1 MKMKKTFLLSAVA
14 LAVLGACTNDEYEG
28 RDMAGSKLAVSAS
41 INEVRTRVSDN
52 GTDWTTGD
60 VIGVSDDQANANT
73 NVPYATAN
81 GDGVFAPVGESIYV
95 LGGNEINFSA
105 YYPYDAELSGN
116 AISFNVTEEGNH
128 DYMYASTTANRE
140 NPNAAFTFNHMM
152 TKLTF
157 TFKAGTGATEGTAL
171 TWAVNGVTVDGT
183 FDVTTGT
190 VTAGSTKGNIGK
202 STTVGATSSVILP
215 PLAEAN
221 TESVIFSLTI
231 GEKYYEGTITPALA
245 ASTDYQYN
253 IDLSQLDEG
262 EPLNISQPTLNGWT
276 PSEEGGITLEESAP
290 KNAVIE
296 VGDFYLNDGTTIDK
310 TVVLTAEMKEKVVGV
325 VFYAGNPQPSVL
337 YAGTEGYDAENDLLL
352 RDFPNCTNGLV
363 LSLPEEKGSHFCDTD
378 LTTTGLMNTWFM
390 TQAEV
395 PGIYS
400 ARYAWDEASS
410 AVGTSGANS
419 DAENNILGYNN
430 TYLWKQFAQAK
441 SVDVTALNTLAAYA
455 EAHPLPEEQTSGWY
469 IPSSG
474 EMQRLVVSDGAET
487 SVYAPQADLAASL
500 EQLGYTEL
508 FQEARYWTS
517 TEGRISDG
525 KASSMSYTFYKN
537 DAYQNA
543 ISATANSTTGWFF
556 YAFAF

>member
-190 VTAGSTKGNIGK
+190 VTAGSTKDNIGK

-215 PLAEAN
+215 SLAEAN

-231 GEKYYEGTITPALA
+231 GEKYYEGTITPALV
-245 ASTDYQYN
+245 ASTDYQYD

-262 EPLNISQPTLNGWT
+262 EPLKISQPTLNGWT
-276 PSEEGGITLEESAP
+276 PSEGGNITLEESAP

-310 TVVLTAEMKEKVVGV
+310 SVTLTAEMKEKVVGV
-325 VFYAGNPQPSVL
+325 VFYAGNPQPSGL
-337 YAGTEGYDAENDLLL
+337 YGYDEAQDALL
-352 RDFPNCTNGLV
+352 RDHPTCTNGLV
-363 LSLPEEKGSHFCDTD
+363 LALNNAVNGD
-378 LTTTGLMNTWFM
+378 
-390 TQAEV
+390 AV
-395 PGIYS
+395 S
-400 ARYAWDEASS
+400 ARYGAKASGTNPLDFAAWLEAESLSEQYIATTLNATS
-410 AVGTSGANS
+410 AS
-419 DAENNILGYNN
+419 DRMLGYNN
-430 TYLWKQFAQAK
+430 TKVIELSNADTDDEQQISSLSSDFMGFLNAYRA
-441 SVDVTALNTLAAYA
+441 SV
-455 EAHPLPEEQTSGWY
+455 ELPESTSGWY
-469 IPSSG
+469 LPSYA
-474 EMQRLVVSDGAET
+474 ELTLVKDNYETVSASIEAAGGT
-487 SVYAPQADLAASL
+487 LPQYPTYNGKAN
-500 EQLGYTEL
+500 E
-508 FQEARYWTS
+508 S
-517 TEGRISDG
+517 TEMFYWSSDVRG
-525 KASSMSYTFYKN
+525 INYAWVSPMVDVDENTNLYITKTSNGTKGFYR
-537 DAYQNA
+537 
-543 ISATANSTTGWFF
+543 F
-556 YAFAF
+556 AFAF

>member
-52 GTDWTTGD
+52 GTDWTAGD

-73 NVPYATAN
+73 NVPYATSN

-128 DYMYASTTANRE
+128 DYMYAKTTANRE

-183 FDVTTGT
+183 FDVTTGK
-190 VTAGSTKGNIGK
+190 VTAGSKKGNIGK

-221 TESVIFSLTI
+221 AEPVIFSLTI
-231 GEKYYEGTITPALA
+231 DEKYYEGTITPALV
-245 ASTDYQYN
+245 ASTDYQYD
-253 IDLSQLDEG
+253 IDLSRLDEG

-276 PSEEGGITLEESAP
+276 PSEGGGITLEESAP

-310 TVVLTAEMKEKVVGV
+310 SVVLTAEMKEKVVGV
-325 VFYAGNPQPSVL
+325 VFYAGNPQPSGL
-337 YAGTEGYDAENDLLL
+337 YGYDEEQDAL
-352 RDFPNCTNGLV
+352 RKNHLTCTNGLV
-363 LSLPEEKGSHFCDTD
+363 LALNNATNGDAVSGRYGAKQSGTSPLDFASWLEAESLSEQYI
-378 LTTTGLMNTWFM
+378 TTTLNVT
-390 TQAEV
+390 
-395 PGIYS
+395 S
-400 ARYAWDEASS
+400 A
-410 AVGTSGANS
+410 S
-419 DAENNILGYNN
+419 DRMLGYNN
-430 TYLWKQFAQAK
+430 TKVIELSNADTDDEQQIFSLSTDFMAFLNAYR
-441 SVDVTALNTLAAYA
+441 TAV
-455 EAHPLPEEQTSGWY
+455 ELPESTSGWY
-469 IPSSG
+469 LPSYAELALVKDNYETVSASIEAAGGSLPQYPTYNG
-474 EMQRLVVSDGAET
+474 EGEESNEMFYWSSDVRGVTYAWVSPMVDVAEGTNLFITKT
-487 SVYAPQADLAASL
+487 SSKTK
-500 EQLGYTEL
+500 G
-508 FQEARYWTS
+508 
-517 TEGRISDG
+517 
-525 KASSMSYTFYKN
+525 FYR
-537 DAYQNA
+537 
-543 ISATANSTTGWFF
+543 F
-556 YAFAF
+556 AFAF

>member
-52 GTDWTTGD
+52 GTDWTAGD

-73 NVPYATAN
+73 NVPYATSN

-128 DYMYASTTANRE
+128 DYMYAKTTANRE

-190 VTAGSTKGNIGK
+190 VTAGSTKGSIGK

-215 PLAEAN
+215 SLAEAN

-231 GEKYYEGTITPALA
+231 DEKYYEGTITPALA
-245 ASTDYQYN
+245 ASTDYQYD
-253 IDLSQLDEG
+253 IDLSRLDEG

-276 PSEEGGITLEESAP
+276 PSEGGNIALEESAP

-310 TVVLTAEMKEKVVGV
+310 SVVLTAEMKEKVVGV
-325 VFYAGNPQPSVL
+325 VFYAGNPQPSGL
-337 YAGTEGYDAENDLLL
+337 YGYDEEQDAL
-352 RDFPNCTNGLV
+352 RKNHPTCTNGLV
-363 LSLPEEKGSHFCDTD
+363 LALNNATNGDAVSGRYGAKVSGTDPLDFAAWLEAESLSEQYI
-378 LTTTGLMNTWFM
+378 TTTLNT
-390 TQAEV
+390 T
-395 PGIYS
+395 S
-400 ARYAWDEASS
+400 A
-410 AVGTSGANS
+410 S
-419 DAENNILGYNN
+419 DRMLGYNN
-430 TYLWKQFAQAK
+430 TKVIELSNADTDDEQQIASLSTDFMAFLNAYR
-441 SVDVTALNTLAAYA
+441 TAV
-455 EAHPLPEEQTSGWY
+455 ELPESTSGWY
-469 IPSSG
+469 LPSYAELALVKDNYETVSASIEAAG
-474 EMQRLVVSDGAET
+474 GSLSQYPTYNGKSEESNEMFYWSSDVRGVNYAWVSPMVDVAEGTNLYITKT
-487 SVYAPQADLAASL
+487 SN
-500 EQLGYTEL
+500 GTK
-508 FQEARYWTS
+508 
-517 TEGRISDG
+517 G
-525 KASSMSYTFYKN
+525 FYR
-537 DAYQNA
+537 
-543 ISATANSTTGWFF
+543 F
-556 YAFAF
+556 AFAF

>member
-81 GDGVFAPVGESIYV
+81 GDGVFAPAGESIYV
-95 LGGNEINFSA
+95 LGGNDINFSA

-116 AISFNVTEEGNH
+116 TISFNVTEEGNH

-221 TESVIFSLTI
+221 TNTEPVIFSLTI

-245 ASTDYQYN
+245 ASTDYQYD

-262 EPLNISQPTLNGWT
+262 EPLKISQPTLNGWT
-276 PSEEGGITLEESAP
+276 PSEGGNITLEESAP

-310 TVVLTAEMKEKVVGV
+310 SVVLTAEMKEKVVGV
-325 VFYAGNPQPSVL
+325 VFYAGNPQPSGL
-337 YAGTEGYDAENDLLL
+337 YGYGEEQDALL
-352 RDFPNCTNGLV
+352 RDHPTCTNGLV
-363 LSLPEEKGSHFCDTD
+363 LALNNAVNGD
-378 LTTTGLMNTWFM
+378 
-390 TQAEV
+390 V
-395 PGIYS
+395 VS
-400 ARYAWDEASS
+400 ARYGAKASGTDPLDFAAWLEAESLSEQYIASTLNATS
-410 AVGTSGANS
+410 AS
-419 DAENNILGYNN
+419 DRMLGYNN
-430 TYLWKQFAQAK
+430 TKVIELSNADTDDEQQISSLSSDFMAF
-441 SVDVTALNTLAAYA
+441 LNAYRAAV
-455 EAHPLPEEQTSGWY
+455 ELPESTSGWY
-469 IPSSG
+469 LPSYA
-474 EMQRLVVSDGAET
+474 ELTLVKDNYETVSASIEAAGGT
-487 SVYAPQADLAASL
+487 LPQYPTYNGTAN
-500 EQLGYTEL
+500 E
-508 FQEARYWTS
+508 S
-517 TEGRISDG
+517 TEMFYWSSDVRG
-525 KASSMSYTFYKN
+525 VNYAWVSPMVDVAEGTNLYITKTSNGTKGFYR
-537 DAYQNA
+537 
-543 ISATANSTTGWFF
+543 F
-556 YAFAF
+556 AFAF

>member
-81 GDGVFAPVGESIYV
+81 GDGVFAPAGESIYV
-95 LGGNEINFSA
+95 LGGNDINFSA

-116 AISFNVTEEGNH
+116 TISFNVTEEGNH

-221 TESVIFSLTI
+221 TNTEPVIFSLTI

-245 ASTDYQYN
+245 ASTDYQYD

-262 EPLNISQPTLNGWT
+262 EPLKISKPTLNGWT
-276 PSEEGGITLEESAP
+276 PSEGGNITLEESAP

-310 TVVLTAEMKEKVVGV
+310 SVVLTVEMKVKVVGV
-325 VFYAGNPQPSVL
+325 VFYAGNPQPSGL
-337 YAGTEGYDAENDLLL
+337 YGYGEEQDALL
-352 RDFPNCTNGLV
+352 RDHPTCTNGLV
-363 LSLPEEKGSHFCDTD
+363 LALNNAVNGD
-378 LTTTGLMNTWFM
+378 
-390 TQAEV
+390 V
-395 PGIYS
+395 VS
-400 ARYAWDEASS
+400 ARYGAKASGTDPLDFAAWLEAESLSEQYIASTLNATS
-410 AVGTSGANS
+410 AS
-419 DAENNILGYNN
+419 DRMLGYNN
-430 TYLWKQFAQAK
+430 TKVIELSNADTDDEQQISSLSSDFMAF
-441 SVDVTALNTLAAYA
+441 LNAYRAAV
-455 EAHPLPEEQTSGWY
+455 ELPESTSGWY
-469 IPSSG
+469 LPSYA
-474 EMQRLVVSDGAET
+474 ELTLVKDNYETVSASIEAAGGT
-487 SVYAPQADLAASL
+487 LPQYPTYNGTAN
-500 EQLGYTEL
+500 E
-508 FQEARYWTS
+508 S
-517 TEGRISDG
+517 TEMFYWSSDVRG
-525 KASSMSYTFYKN
+525 VNYAWVSPMVDVAEGTNLYITKTSNGTKGFYR
-537 DAYQNA
+537 
-543 ISATANSTTGWFF
+543 F
-556 YAFAF
+556 AFAF

>member
-105 YYPYDAELSGN
+105 YYPYDAELSGKT
-116 AISFNVTEEGNH
+116 ISFNVTEEGNH

-171 TWAVNGVTVDGT
+171 TWAVNGVTVDGI
-183 FDVTTGT
+183 FDVTTGK

-215 PLAEAN
+215 SLAEDNA
-221 TESVIFSLTI
+221 EPVIFSLTI

-245 ASTDYQYN
+245 ASTDYQYD

-262 EPLNISQPTLNGWT
+262 EPLKISQPTLNGWT
-276 PSEEGGITLEESAP
+276 PSEGGNITLEESAP

-400 ARYAWDEASS
+400 ARYAWDAESGSVNTSS
-410 AVGTSGANS
+410 S
-419 DAENNILGYNN
+419 DSNAQNNFLGYNN
-430 TYLWKQFAQAK
+430 TCLWKQFAQAK
-441 SVDVTALNTLAAYA
+441 SVEITALNTLKTYA
-455 EAHPLPEEQTSGWY
+455 EAHPLPEGKTSGWY
-469 IPSSG
+469 IPSLG
-474 EMQRLVVSDGAET
+474 EMQTLVVSDGAET
-487 SVYAPQADLAASL
+487 PKYAPQADLAASL

-508 FQEARYWTS
+508 FQESRYWTS
-517 TEGRISDG
+517 TEGRIND
-525 KASSMSYTFYKN
+525 ANAQTMSSNFYK
-537 DAYQNA
+537 DGAYRNSF
-543 ISATANSTTGWFF
+543 SATNNGNSGCFF